1 MANPKGKTPA
11 KGKPRRRHN
20 DASGAPLRRCDDVCT
35 WCSEGVSDAEM
46 TLKTILSEDDDAL
59 VAAVLD
65 RRGFAINAV
74 LLLLNMALLCDG

>member
-1 MANPKGKTPA
+1 
-11 KGKPRRRHN
+11 
-20 DASGAPLRRCDDVCT
+20 
-35 WCSEGVSDAEM
+35 M